1 MFYLV
6 KDVKEKEKMLNQITE
21 AEKRTKVVLQNLE
34 EEKEILQREID
45 NGKIE

>member
-1 MFYLV
+1 MFSLV

>member
-1 MFYLV
+1 M
-6 KDVKEKEKMLNQITE
+6 KDVKEKEKMMNQITE

-34 EEKEILQREID
+34 EEKEILQREIE

>member
-34 EEKEILQREID
+34 EEKEILQREIE